1 MAVSHGY
8 SKITTSGSVF
18 AYDLG
23 DTFNSY
29 KGEPTTNIL
38 IPFPTPTTL
47 PSTMAFGYEF
57 SCSIED
63 APILGTPFDNSK
75 WVKFVKTNPS
85 NGRATF
91 LNIGGLVAGG
101 DYTWT
106 AYTYTND
113 SRLSQIS
120 MGSDNGTVSTTLSNT
135 PYSFSRLGTLQRLTN
150 VFRSVAG
157 SQVQGVRA
165 GAGDVT
171 GSTFYMTGFQ
181 CEYKNY
187 ATQIVSGSRSVSG
200 SVIDIAAN
208 TSTMVM
214 TNMTYNNQAYP
225 VFLPASSSRIAI
237 DNNSLVNITGSEI
250 TLEQIL
256 YKTDT
261 ITATPLHKELQ
272 YTLQIN
278 GSGAISYADSS
289 LWSYATFGYHGTAL
303 TSNVYHHLVAV
314 KRGGS
319 TVAIYVDGKLII
331 SQSFGSSITSTSNQL
346 IIGAYAGTS
355 AFFSGLIPVTRLYN
369 RALTEGEILDNYSH
383 YKTRFNLP

>member
-63 APILGTPFDNSK
+63 APVVGTPFDNQK
-75 WVKFVKTNPS
+75 WVKFVKTS
-85 NGRATF
+85 AVNGRATF
-91 LNIGGLVAGG
+91 LNIGGLIAGG

-120 MGSDNGTVSTTLSNT
+120 MGSDNGTVSNTLSNT
-135 PYSFSRLGTLQRLTN
+135 PYNFSRLGTLQRVTN
-150 VFRSVAG
+150 VFRSVSG
-157 SQVQGVRA
+157 GQVQGVRA
-165 GAGDVT
+165 GAGDAI

-187 ATQIVSGSRSVSG
+187 ATQIVFGSRSISG

-208 TSTMVM
+208 TSTVVM
-214 TNMTYNNQAYP
+214 TNMTYNDQAYP

-261 ITATPLHKELQ
+261 NTATPVHKEVQ

-278 GSGAISYADSS
+278 SSGAISYADSS
-289 LWSYATFGYHGTAL
+289 LWNYGTFGYHGTSL
-303 TSNVYHHLVAV
+303 TPNIYHHLVAV
-314 KRGGS
+314 KRADT
-319 TVAIYVDGKLII
+319 TVAIYIDGKLII
-331 SQSFGSSITSTSNQL
+331 SKTFGGAITSTTNQL

-355 AFFSGLIPVTRLYN
+355 QFFSGLIPVTRLYN

>member
-38 IPFPTPTTL
+38 IPFPTATTL
-47 PSTMAFGYEF
+47 PSTMFFGYEY
-57 SCSIED
+57 SCSIEN
-63 APILGTPFDNSK
+63 APVLGTPFDNEK
-75 WVKFVKTNPS
+75 WVKFVKTS
-85 NGRATF
+85 AVNGRATF
-91 LNIGGLVAGG
+91 LNVGGLIAGG

-106 AYTYTND
+106 AYTYIND
-113 SRLSQIS
+113 SRNTSLT
-120 MGSDNGTVSTTLSNT
+120 MGSDNTNNSVTISNI
-135 PYSFSRLGTLQRLTN
+135 PYNFSRLGTLQRVTN
-150 VFRSVAG
+150 TFRSVSG
-157 SQVQGVRA
+157 GQTQGVRG
-165 GAGDVT
+165 GAGDAI

-181 CEYKNY
+181 LEYKNY
-187 ATQIVSGSRSVSG
+187 ATQLVSGTRSISG

-208 TSTMVM
+208 ASTMVM

-225 VFLPASSSRIAI
+225 VFLPASSSRIAV
-237 DNNSLVNITGSEI
+237 DTNSLVNITGSEI

-261 ITATPLHKELQ
+261 VTATPVHKEVQ

-278 GSGAISYADSS
+278 GSGGISYADSS

-303 TSNVYHHLVAV
+303 TSNIYHHLVAV
-314 KRGGS
+314 KRADT

-331 SQSFGSSITSTSNQL
+331 SKTFGGAITSTANQL

-355 AFFSGLIPVTRLYN
+355 QFFSGLIPVTRLYN